1 MNSASSHTIDRTF
14 QALSDPTRRAILARL
29 AEGDAKVTDLAA
41 PFDMSLNAVSKHVR
55 VLEDAGFI
63 QRHVKGR
70 EHRLSFDGAPLRE
83 ASDWIDFYRNFWDKR
98 LDSLARFLAESQIKD
113 SE

>member
-1 MNSASSHTIDRTF
+1 MAMTNAQTIDRTF
-14 QALSDPTRRAILARL
+14 QALADPTRRAILARL
-29 AEGDAKVTDLAA
+29 AESDVKVTDLAA
-41 PFDMSLNAVSKHVR
+41 PFEMSLNAVSKHVR

-63 QRHVKGR
+63 RREVNGR

-98 LDSLARFLAESQIKD
+98 LDSLAQFLAESQD
-113 SE
+113 G